1 MLILTFVCVAW
12 LEIIGIQSAKK
23 EACRREAVERIVG
36 MMDAFM
42 DYYKNH
48 NAGDKKKDGRIL
60 ADCYAVQVKTNV
72 LDVSPSA
79 NATIIP
85 IFSNDESPI
94 GYRLRVV
101 NSLPDNELFDGRNL
115 ITGNWTSKKWL
126 IGELYNHNGLLTSSD
141 KPFFVLPV
149 CLWLS
154 K

>member
-1 MLILTFVCVAW
+1 
-12 LEIIGIQSAKK
+12 
-23 EACRREAVERIVG
+23 

-42 DYYKNH
+42 DYYKN
-48 NAGDKKKDGRIL
+48 NSAGDKKKDGSIP
-60 ADCYAVQVKTNV
+60 ASSYIVQVKTNV
-72 LDVSPSA
+72 LTVATSA
-79 NATIIP
+79 STTIIP
-85 IFSNDESPI
+85 IFSSDESPI

-101 NSLPDNELFDGRNL
+101 NSLPDGELFDGRNL

-141 KPFFVLPV
+141 MPFFSLPV